1 MTIKDIYDIC
11 ATYSVTTGH
20 IDMQSV
26 HLKYIYNSFYNV
38 DILLVNVMLLGGD
51 LRRIR
56 DAGAGPL
63 PMIEEP
69 LGPENGRKCDE
80 ISRFRLVF

>member
-1 MTIKDIYDIC
+1 MCYIQCNYR
-11 ATYSVTTGH
+11 TYRYAKCTSKV
-20 IDMQSV
+20 
-26 HLKYIYNSFYNV
+26 YIYNSFYNV